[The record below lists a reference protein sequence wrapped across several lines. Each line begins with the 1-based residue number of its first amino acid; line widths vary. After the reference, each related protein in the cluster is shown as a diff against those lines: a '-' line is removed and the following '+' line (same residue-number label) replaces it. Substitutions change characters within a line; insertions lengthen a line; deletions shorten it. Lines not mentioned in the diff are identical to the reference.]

1 MSCQHMEKKQ
11 KLRFRWSLRLLVM
24 AVQNGITSGITTT
37 TFSPGT
43 ACTRGQIVTFLHRYY
58 T

>member
-1 MSCQHMEKKQ
+1 MEKKQ
-11 KLRFRWSLRLLVM
+11 KLRFRWPLRLLVM

-43 ACTRGQIVTFLHRYY
+43 ACTRGQIVTFLYRYFVGE
-58 T
+58 